1 MSSFIASHFSTLS
14 IMFTKEW
21 DTVIDTFPSINFD
34 LKSRKIQ
41 DTKGIVKKET
51 TFKGTFN
58 HFKTTSLCTIG
69 YPQF

>member
-1 MSSFIASHFSTLS
+1 
-14 IMFTKEW
+14 MFTKEW

-69 YPQF
+69 YP